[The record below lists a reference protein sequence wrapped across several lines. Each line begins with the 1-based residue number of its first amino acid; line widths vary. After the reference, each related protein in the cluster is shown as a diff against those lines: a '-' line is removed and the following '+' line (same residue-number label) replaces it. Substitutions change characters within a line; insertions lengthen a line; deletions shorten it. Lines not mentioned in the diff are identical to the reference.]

1 MADGIERMVQAGA
14 TAAYLEAV
22 VPSRLLR
29 PMLLRPLLLGG
40 NRTLDPV
47 SGPDLFQPKQDNI
60 FPGTIVSAAGRLV
73 ACRNKWRDPVC
84 IQECL
89 F

>member
-14 TAAYLEAV
+14 TVAYLEAV

-47 SGPDLFQPKQDNI
+47 SGPDLF
-60 FPGTIVSAAGRLV
+60 SAEAGQHLPRYYRL
-73 ACRNKWRDPVC
+73 CRGQARSLS
-84 IQECL
+84 E
-89 F
+89 